1 MPALRLVEAVVAFL
15 DAGACASAGFD
26 PARACVPRRWPHAG
40 LDGALRGTAFP
51 RSSWA
56 LRSSKHDESRHRR
69 RFRAFGGIAV
79 TNTML
84 TGSLVALVIVAAAA
98 ALRLALNVW
107 PSRAQVAAELYVE
120 RWQSLAD
127 SAGGVRARRFVP
139 LVGSAFLFILCA
151 NWFGAL
157 PVKQLKTINPA
168 GESVE
173 LFRSATSDLNFTAAV
188 ALMLVGL
195 VEVLE
200 IRALGLPRYLK
211 GLVIPNPLRWL
222 ETVTRPLSLAF
233 RLFGSVFAGHVLV
246 STILA
251 IAPLVLFPFLI
262 LELFV
267 GFIQA
272 VIFAVLALV
281 FLTIATAH
289 EAARPEQSEAAR

>member
-1 MPALRLVEAVVAFL
+1 MTNLGTDVVF
-15 DAGACASAGFD
+15 
-26 PARACVPRRWPHAG
+26 
-40 LDGALRGTAFP
+40 
-51 RSSWA
+51 
-56 LRSSKHDESRHRR
+56 K
-69 RFRAFGGIAV
+69 AFGGIPV

-84 TGSLVALVIVAAAA
+84 TGSLVALVLVAAAA
-98 ALRLALNVW
+98 ALRLALDVW
-107 PSRAQVAAELYVE
+107 PSRAQVAAELFIE
-120 RWQSLAD
+120 AWQSLAD

-157 PVKQLKTINPA
+157 PVRQLRTINPS
-168 GESVE
+168 GDSVE

-200 IRALGLPRYLK
+200 IRAVGLPRYLK

-262 LELFV
+262 LELFM

-281 FLTIATAH
+281 FLSIATAH
-289 EAARPEQSEAAR
+289 EAPGPEQSEAAR

>member
-1 MPALRLVEAVVAFL
+1 MTNLGTDVVF
-15 DAGACASAGFD
+15 
-26 PARACVPRRWPHAG
+26 
-40 LDGALRGTAFP
+40 
-51 RSSWA
+51 
-56 LRSSKHDESRHRR
+56 K
-69 RFRAFGGIAV
+69 AFGGIAV

-84 TGSLVALVIVAAAA
+84 TGSLVALMIVAAAA

-107 PSRAQVAAELYVE
+107 PSRAQVAAELFIE
-120 RWQSLAD
+120 MWQSLAD
-127 SAGGVRARRFVP
+127 SAGGARARRFVP
-139 LVGSAFLFILCA
+139 LVGSAFLFILFA

-173 LFRSATSDLNFTAAV
+173 LFRSATSDLNFTAAI

-200 IRALGLPRYLK
+200 IRAVGLPRYLK

-222 ETVTRPLSLAF
+222 ETLTRPLSLAF

-262 LELFV
+262 LELFM

-289 EAARPEQSEAAR
+289 EATGPGQSEVAR